1 MNKWEF
7 VSLIAER
14 VGLPR
19 VEVEQLLSSLVSV
32 VKEELENSGKVTLSG
47 FGTFKT
53 VERNARE
60 GRNPKTGQIIQIEAK
75 RVPKF
80 VPSKEFEE
88 KLNH

>member
-19 VEVEQLLSSLVSV
+19 VEVEQHLSAFVAV
-32 VKEELENSGKVTLSG
+32 IKNELENSGKVTLSG

-53 VERNARE
+53 IERKSRQ
-60 GRNPKTGQIIQIEAK
+60 GRNPKTGQSIQIGAK

-88 KLNH
+88 KLNQ